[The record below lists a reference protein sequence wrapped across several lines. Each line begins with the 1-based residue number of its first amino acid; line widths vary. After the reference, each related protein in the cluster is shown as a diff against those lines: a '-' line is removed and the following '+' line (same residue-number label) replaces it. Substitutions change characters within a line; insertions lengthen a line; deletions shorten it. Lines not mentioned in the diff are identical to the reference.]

1 MCYSCDP
8 QLPGKKQE
16 RETTKCED
24 LKDRCSE
31 HNKICIVHFYNEG
44 EAK

>member
-24 LKDRCSE
+24 LKDRCSK
-31 HNKICIVHFYNEG
+31 HNKICIIHFYNER